1 MPEDKP
7 AAMIPVVKKELPVAP
22 VVSVTKTETVPGK
35 EVVVQQFFPTQV
47 YNIQYPIYNG
57 MKYNGAPNY
66 QVAMENLNPEG
77 EFSEEVKSRPLLKNP
92 LLRGYILGDSPLS
105 GQQQVVEKIAGSELK
120 LTADELRLFSD
131 PSLLKGRRELIFGD
145 QIDSKKGY
153 ILQSKEADSMKK
165 IIFFQEHPDL
175 NPELM
180 NTKEEET
187 KTDAENDKKTDT
199 TKPPKKSKK
208 EKSKK
213 IETSDTGNANGGE
226 VNTPEKKDGK
236 KSGVEDRKKKADK
249 PKDGGMKKDPTDPY
263 QH

>member
-1 MPEDKP
+1 MPNKLDSKIKESLRDSETPFDPSGWDKLERNLDANAAKAKFKIRVNWKYSLNTVLVIVAGSALIAGAIQLSKYIGNMPEDKP

-57 MKYNGAPNY
+57 MKYNGAPND

-165 IIFFQEHPDL
+165 IIFFQ
-175 NPELM
+175 
-180 NTKEEET
+180 
-187 KTDAENDKKTDT
+187 
-199 TKPPKKSKK
+199 
-208 EKSKK
+208 
-213 IETSDTGNANGGE
+213 
-226 VNTPEKKDGK
+226 
-236 KSGVEDRKKKADK
+236 
-249 PKDGGMKKDPTDPY
+249 
-263 QH
+263 